1 MTVTVELFTSGG
13 CPHCATAARLLKRV
27 GESIGAD
34 SLVLR
39 QVDVVKEIDY
49 AVALGVLSTPA
60 VAVDGELLF
69 TSLPP
74 EKKLYEELLRRVST

>member
-1 MTVTVELFTSGG
+1 MTVTVDLFTSGG
-13 CPHCATAARLLKRV
+13 CPRCARATKLLKRIV
-27 GESIGAD
+27 ESIGAD

-39 QVDVVKEIDY
+39 QVDVVEAIDY

-60 VAVDGELLF
+60 VAVDGELLY

-74 EKKLYEELLRRVST
+74 EENLYEELLRRVSN

>member
-1 MTVTVELFTSGG
+1 MK
-13 CPHCATAARLLKRV
+13 LLTRV
-27 GESIGAD
+27 GKSIGAD
-34 SLVLR
+34 QLVLQ
-39 QVDVVKEIDY
+39 QVDVVKEIDH

-69 TSLPP
+69 TSLPS

>member
-13 CPHCATAARLLKRV
+13 CPHCARAMKLLTRV
-27 GESIGAD
+27 GKSIGAD
-34 SLVLR
+34 QLVLQ
-39 QVDVVKEIDY
+39 QVDVVKEIDH

-69 TSLPP
+69 TSLPS

>member
-1 MTVTVELFTSGG
+1 MTVTIELFTSGG
-13 CPHCATAARLLKRV
+13 CPHCARATTLLKRV

-39 QVDVVKEIDY
+39 QVDVVTEIDY

-74 EKKLYEELLRRVST
+74 EKKLYKELLRRVST

>member
-13 CPHCATAARLLKRV
+13 CPHCARAMKLLARV
-27 GESIGAD
+27 GESFGAD
-34 SLVLR
+34 RVVLR
-39 QVDVVKEIDY
+39 QVDVVTEIDY

-74 EKKLYEELLRRVST
+74 EKKLHAELLKRVST